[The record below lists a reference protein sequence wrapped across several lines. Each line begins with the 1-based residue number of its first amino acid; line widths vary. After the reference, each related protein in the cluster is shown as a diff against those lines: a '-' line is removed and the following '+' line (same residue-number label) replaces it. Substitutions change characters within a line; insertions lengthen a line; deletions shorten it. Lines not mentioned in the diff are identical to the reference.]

1 MTLSAWGAGATL
13 LSFVAAL
20 VHFTIEVLVYKTMSL
35 KSAANPLVIAGAL
48 PAFSAPHM
56 QSACMAPLAW
66 TSVNFRLLVLRCVL
80 PNVWLCVNL
89 PVHSWAG

>member
-1 MTLSAWGAGATL
+1 MTLRLGAGATL

-48 PAFSAPHM
+48 AAFSASHM
-56 QSACMAPLAW
+56 QNACMAPLAL
-66 TSVNFRLLVLRCVL
+66 TSVNFRLLDLRCVL
-80 PNVWLCVNL
+80 PSVWLCVNL
-89 PVHSWAG
+89 PVHYWAG

>member
-1 MTLSAWGAGATL
+1 MRQPERRSSYWAWLQGALTLSRGGTGATL

-48 PAFSAPHM
+48 
-56 QSACMAPLAW
+56 
-66 TSVNFRLLVLRCVL
+66 LVLYTLHAEYLHAVADRIKYFY
-80 PNVWLCVNL
+80 
-89 PVHSWAG
+89 